1 MKSLKSADTHAAKP
15 RTRIAMKSAHI
26 PPPRN
31 SGASGIS

>member
-26 PPPRN
+26 PPPPQFR
-31 SGASGIS
+31 GFGD